1 MIRLQQYVIETSKK
15 AHAPGVSEVLGLDVG
30 STFIK
35 TARLASGRI
44 QRETFQRSPMPSF
57 VAPVFLGSCWVA
69 PDALFAALNMAI
81 EADVAAHGVP
91 KEIYVSG
98 QMHGAT
104 LCEVD
109 SVEPLVPI
117 STWQDRSAR
126 DFDAGKRWQDV
137 NSALTPELL
146 AKTGNELDFG
156 HPLVVMPFLMSQLT
170 DGSKKLRFTSLIS
183 LVAEYLVNQPVSS
196 HLSDAAAS
204 GMYDPFTQTW
214 VPELLD
220 LAGVGDVNLPETTE
234 QVIAVGRTKND
245 TRVFVGVG
253 DHQASLFGGESGEVD
268 SAREICINVGTGA
281 QISSLNPK
289 LGGNHR
295 LRPKLGGGFFATIP
309 DLPAGREL
317 SSGAVTFSGAA
328 EAYMAAAELIHEGEI
343 ESVALTGSIFGKAPE
358 FARVIEEAFGA
369 PVRITEDEPALSGLA
384 RLAN

>member
-1 MIRLQQYVIETSKK
+1 
-15 AHAPGVSEVLGLDVG
+15 
-30 STFIK
+30 
-35 TARLASGRI
+35 
-44 QRETFQRSPMPSF
+44 MPSF

-81 EADVAAHGVP
+81 DADVAAHGVP

-104 LCEVD
+104 LCEVN

-126 DFDAGKRWQDV
+126 DFESGKRWQDV
-137 NSALTPELL
+137 NSALTPGLL
-146 AKTGNELDFG
+146 VRTGHELDFG
-156 HPLVVMPFLMSQLT
+156 HPLVVLPSLLSQLP
-170 DGSKKLRFTSLIS
+170 DRSQRLRFTSLIS

-196 HLSDAAAS
+196 HISDAAAS
-204 GMYDPFTQTW
+204 GIYDPFTQTW

-234 QVIAVGRTKND
+234 QVIAVGRTKSD
-245 TRVFVGVG
+245 TFVFVGVG

-317 SSGAVTFSGAA
+317 SSKAVTFSGAA
-328 EAYMAAAELIHEGEI
+328 QAYLQAAHSIHEGEI
-343 ESVALTGSIFGKAPE
+343 ESVALTGSIFTAAPE
-358 FARVIEEAFGA
+358 FAKAIEATFGV

-384 RLAN
+384 RLATGG